1 MIKKVFCI
9 GNGESRKNF
18 NLDLLKPH
26 GKVYGCNALYRE
38 YTPDVLVSVDHGI
51 MHEIY
56 QSGYCYNNETWFR
69 DWTKVPDHMYES
81 MVYAGLSQID
91 IEELNKW
98 HIKNENKKTDE
109 KEFVMHGAN
118 LSGLV
123 TILKQNKDKFQKQI
137 SQNVLCVSWVKDND
151 KANNIMEVMPN
162 NRDIGWAAGPTSG
175 YVAVK
180 RDKPTSVYLIGH
192 DLNSTTSTVNN
203 LYKGTKYYVIP
214 EHSPTPSVNWITQW
228 KQLFNEN
235 KHINFYKVNTN
246 LLGQDNVNKRISEWE
261 SEKNIHYITYENLI
275 DKHLKIDDTWKA

>member
-1 MIKKVFCI
+1 MTKVFCI

-38 YTPDVLVSVDHGI
+38 YTPDALVSVDHGI

-56 QSGYCYNNETWFR
+56 QSGYCYKNETWFR
-69 DWTKVPDHMYES
+69 DWTRVPEHMYES
-81 MVYAGLSQID
+81 MVYAGLSQVD

-123 TILKQNKDKFQKQI
+123 TILKQNKEKFQRKI
-137 SQNVLCVSWVKDND
+137 NQNVLCVSWVKDDD
-151 KANNIMEVMPN
+151 KAKNVMDVMPN
-162 NRDIGWAAGPTSG
+162 NRDFGWAAGPTSG
-175 YVAVK
+175 YIAIK
-180 RDKPTSVYLIGH
+180 KENPANVYLIGH
-192 DLNSTTSTVNN
+192 DLNSTTGTVNN
-203 LYKGTKYYVIP
+203 LYKGTKYYVLP
-214 EHSPTPSVNWITQW
+214 EHGPTPSVNWITQW

-235 KHINFYKVNTN
+235 KNINFYKVNID
-246 LLGQDNVNKRISEWE
+246 LKGEDRVNRRVYEWE
-261 SEKNIHYITYENLI
+261 EVKNIHYITFENLL
-275 DKHLKIDDTWKA
+275 DKHLK

>member
-1 MIKKVFCI
+1 MTKVFCI
-9 GNGESRKNF
+9 GNGESRKSF

-26 GKVYGCNALYRE
+26 GKIYGCNALYRE

-56 QSGYCYNNETWFR
+56 QSGYCYTNETWFR
-69 DWTKVPDHMYES
+69 DWTRVPEHMYES
-81 MVYAGLSQID
+81 MVYAGLSQVD

-123 TILKQNKDKFQKQI
+123 TILRQNKEKFERRI

-151 KANNIMEVMPN
+151 KAYNVMDVMPN
-162 NRDIGWAAGPTSG
+162 NRDLGWAAGPTSG
-175 YVAVK
+175 YIAVK
-180 RDKPTSVYLIGH
+180 KDSPTDVYLLGH
-192 DLNSTTSTVNN
+192 DLNSTTGTVNN
-203 LYKGTKYYVIP
+203 LYKGTKYYVVP
-214 EHSPTPSVNWITQW
+214 EHGPTPSVNWITQW

-235 KHINFYKVNTN
+235 KNINFYKVNSN
-246 LLGQDNVNKRISEWE
+246 LKGEDRVNRRVYEWE
-261 SEKNIHYITYENLI
+261 EVKNIHYITYENLL
-275 DKHLKIDDTWKA
+275 DKHLK